1 MRKITDDDLVLLYY
15 GEHEDPELAIQIAES
30 ETLSA
35 RYDALAEELR
45 LADAFAPPVRDEN
58 YGSEVWQRISPKLV
72 EEAGGKPTGLR
83 AWLNSLSQPRFSLA
97 GAMSIVLV
105 AFLAFLMGRNTG
117 LDSPGQPVIP
127 DGGTTLADAG
137 IDAQRLLT
145 NSVSG
150 HLEELNIVL
159 TQFANSTEADPN
171 ESTYATDMLVANR
184 LFRQAATAQGNRQLA
199 AFLAELEPL
208 LIEMAYEAQTSSRES
223 RQRMQAEVRDGLL
236 FRLRTMNKKL
246 NQSEISL

>member
-1 MRKITDDDLVLLYY
+1 MRKITDDDLMLLYY
-15 GEHEDPELAIQIAES
+15 GEHDDPELALRVAES
-30 ETLSA
+30 EELSA
-35 RYDALAEELR
+35 RYDALCAELE
-45 LADAFAPPVRDEN
+45 LADAYAPPARDDN
-58 YGSEVWQRISPKLV
+58 YGSEVWQRISPKLA
-72 EEAGGKPTGLR
+72 EEAGGQTTGFR
-83 AWLNSLSQPRFSLA
+83 AWLNTLSQPRFSLA

-105 AFLAFLMGRNTG
+105 AFLAFLLGRNTG
-117 LDSPGQPVIP
+117 LDVPTEPVIP
-127 DGGTTLADAG
+127 DGGMSLAEAG

-159 TQFANSTEADPN
+159 TQFANSDEADPN

-184 LFRQAATAQGNRQLA
+184 LFRQAASAQGNRQLA
-199 AFLAELEPL
+199 AFLGELEPL
-208 LIEMAYEAQTSSRES
+208 LIEMAYEAQTRSRES